1 MVNNLTRSQT
11 RFLRGLAHGLKPVVT
26 VGNNGLTEGVL
37 AELELALDTHELVKL
52 KLRGD
57 RDQRSGWIDTVRD
70 STGAAVVQQIGQ
82 VCCLYRP
89 HPEKPQLALPR

>member
-1 MVNNLTRSQT
+1 MKNLTRKQS
-11 RFLRGLAHGLKPVVT
+11 RYLRSLAHQLKPVVT
-26 VGNNGLTEGVL
+26 VGNNGMSDAVL

-57 RDQRSGWIDTVRD
+57 RDNRAAWIARASETSGAI
-70 STGAAVVQQIGQ
+70 VVQTIGQ

-89 HPEKPQLALPR
+89 HPKDPQLTLPA